1 MLSDLRLAVRNL
13 LKARGFTA
21 VAVLTL
27 AVGLAATTTMFSTL
41 RALVLSPLRY
51 AAPEQLAM
59 VWSDRQ
65 WPLSP
70 ADYLDL
76 KKELTSFADF
86 GVYNPQSFNVGQE
99 NAQAVS
105 GANVTS
111 GVLRAFGVAPL
122 HGRLFTPEDDALG
135 APGVAILSYSLWKQ
149 SFAADP
155 AIVGREVR
163 LNGGNVTIVGI
174 MPPEFEFAGPW
185 LQMVDCH
192 VWQPLQIDPAKATRD
207 SHWLCGLARLKPGI
221 AVATADAEA
230 KALGKRLAETYPDSN
245 LRKPLLVV
253 SLHEQMTAN
262 TARQGWVLF
271 TAVGLVLLV
280 ACANVAS
287 MLLARGARRAGEF
300 GVRLALGA
308 TRGALVRLALA
319 ESFAIASA
327 GAVLGLAL
335 SLGGIQVMRVIAPT
349 TAARKAAIALDA
361 PVLLFALG
369 AAVLTALIAGL
380 PPALSGSRVGLASA
394 IRNDSRNSTS
404 SRHRLLHGL
413 LIGQIALAFILANG
427 AAIFSGSYLKLLA
440 ENRQL
445 ATDYVLVGRVNLRGK
460 RYDEDAD
467 RVRFWRALEERAKSL
482 PGVVSIGL
490 TSKLPLEGGS
500 NTNALVNDETYD
512 PKQRRM
518 LVERSSVTEDYF
530 AAAGLKLI
538 QGRLLGAE
546 DRTGEVRGVIV
557 NQAMVAKAW
566 PNKSP
571 LGELIRGNNP
581 GKPWYTVRVV
591 GVVED
596 VRQHGAAEKVQAE
609 MYTTPE
615 GHWGRSVNVLI
626 RSQQPAS
633 ALAAALRAEVAALDS
648 ELGVERIRTLQQV
661 VKDSTR
667 GQRTMA
673 GLVNAFMAIALGLL
687 VVGLYGTLSY
697 LVQQRTREIGVRLA
711 IGAGKGSILRLIF
724 VQGGRWVAIGLLL
737 GVAGVVGSGALLKSV
752 VYGMEGLSA
761 GPLLLGALAV
771 FGAAALACWI
781 PAHRASR
788 LDPLLALRAD

>member
-1 MLSDLRLAVRNL
+1 MLPDLRLAIRNL
-13 LKARGFTA
+13 AKSRGFTA

-51 AAPEQLAM
+51 PEPDRLVM

-65 WPLSP
+65 WPLSS
-70 ADYLDL
+70 ADFTDL
-76 KKELTSFADF
+76 KRELTSFTDF
-86 GVYNPQSFNVGQE
+86 GVYTPQSFNIGQE

-105 GANVTS
+105 GASVTS

-122 HGRLFTPEDDALG
+122 HGRLFTPDDDKLG
-135 APGVAILSYSLWKQ
+135 APPVAILSYSLWKQ
-149 SFAADP
+149 TFGADP
-155 AIVGREVR
+155 ALVGREVR
-163 LNGGNVTIVGI
+163 LNGSNVTVVGI

-185 LQMVDCH
+185 LQTTDCH
-192 VWQPLQIDPAKATRD
+192 VWQPLQFDPAKLQRD
-207 SHWLCGLARLKPGI
+207 SHWLCGLARLKPGV

-245 LRKPLLVV
+245 MRKPFLVI
-253 SLHEQMTAN
+253 SLHEQMTVD

-271 TAVGLVLLV
+271 TAVAFVLLV

-308 TRGALVRLALA
+308 TRTALVRLALA
-319 ESFAIASA
+319 ESFVIA
-327 GAVLGLAL
+327 GAGAALGLCL
-335 SLGGIQVMRVIAPT
+335 SLGGLQVMRVIAPT
-349 TAARKAAIALDA
+349 TEARKAAIALDL
-361 PVLLFALG
+361 PVLGFVLG
-369 AAVLTALIAGL
+369 ATVLTALIAGL
-380 PPALSGSRVGLASA
+380 PPALAGSRVGLASV
-394 IRNDSRNSTS
+394 IRSDSRGSTS
-404 SRHRLLHGL
+404 SRHRLLQGL
-413 LIGQIALAFILANG
+413 LIGQIALAFVLANG
-427 AAIFSGSYLKLLA
+427 AAIFSGSYLKLLE
-440 ENRQL
+440 ENQQL
-445 ATDYVLVGRVNLRGK
+445 ATDRVLVGRVNLRGK

-467 RVRFWRALEERAKSL
+467 RVRFWRALEERVKAL
-482 PGVVSIGL
+482 PGVVSVGL

-500 NTNALVNDETYD
+500 NTNALVNDEVYD

-518 LVERSSVTEDYF
+518 NVERSSVTEDYF

-538 QGRLLGAE
+538 QGRLLNAE
-546 DRTGEVRGVIV
+546 DRTGEVRGVVV

-566 PNKSP
+566 PDKNP
-571 LGELIRGNNP
+571 LGEIIRGNNP
-581 GKPWYTVRVV
+581 GKPWYVARVV

-596 VRQHGAAEKVQAE
+596 VRQHGAATKAQPE

-615 GHWGRSVNVLI
+615 GHWGRSVYVLI
-626 RSQQPAS
+626 RSAQPAA
-633 ALAAALRAEVAALDS
+633 ALSAALRAEVTALDS
-648 ELGVERIRTLQQV
+648 ELAVERVRTLQQV

-673 GLVNAFMAIALGLL
+673 GLVDAFMALALGLL
-687 VVGLYGTLSY
+687 AVGLYGTLSY

-711 IGAGKGSILRLIF
+711 IGAGKGTILRLIF
-724 VQGGRWVAIGLLL
+724 AQGGRWVATGLVLGAL
-737 GVAGVVGSGALLKSV
+737 GVWSGSTLLKSV
-752 VYGMEGLSA
+752 VYGMDGLRVV
-761 GPLLLGALAV
+761 PLLLGGGAV
-771 FGAAALACWI
+771 FAAAALACWI
-781 PAHRASR
+781 PARRASR

>member
-1 MLSDLRLAVRNL
+1 MLPDLRLAVRNL
-13 LKARGFTA
+13 LKSRGFTA

-51 AAPEQLAM
+51 PEPDRLAM

-65 WPLSP
+65 WPLSS
-70 ADYLDL
+70 ADYTDL
-76 KKELTSFADF
+76 KKELTCFSEF
-86 GVYNPQSFNVGQE
+86 GVYTPQSFNVGQE

-105 GANVTS
+105 GASVTS

-122 HGRLFTPEDDALG
+122 HGRLFTEDDDKFG
-135 APGVAILSYSLWKQ
+135 APPVAIISASLWSQ

-155 AIVGREVR
+155 AIIGHEIR
-163 LNGGNVTIVGI
+163 LNGANVTVVGI
-174 MPPEFEFAGPW
+174 MPPDFEFAGPW
-185 LQMVDCH
+185 LQTTDCQ
-192 VWQPLQIDPAKATRD
+192 VWQPMQFDPAKLQRD

-221 AVATADAEA
+221 SVATADAEA
-230 KALGKRLAETYPDSN
+230 KALGKRLAELYPNSN
-245 LRKPLLVV
+245 FRKPFWVTT
-253 SLHEQMTAN
+253 LHEQMTAN

-271 TAVGLVLLV
+271 TAVALVLLV

-319 ESFAIASA
+319 ESFVIAFA
-327 GAVLGLAL
+327 GATLGLAL
-335 SLGGIQVMRVIAPT
+335 SLGGVQVMRVIAPT

-361 PVLLFALG
+361 PVLLFVLG
-369 AAVLTALIAGL
+369 ATVLTALIAGL
-380 PPALSGSRVGLASA
+380 PPALSGSRVGLASV
-394 IRNDSRNSTS
+394 IRSDSRNSTS
-404 SRHRLLHGL
+404 SRHRLLQGL
-413 LIGQIALAFILANG
+413 LVGQIALAFILANG
-427 AAIFSGSYLKLLA
+427 AAIFSGSYLKLLE
-440 ENRQL
+440 ENQQL

-467 RVRFWRALEERAKSL
+467 RVRFWRALEERVKNL
-482 PGVVSIGL
+482 PGVASVGL

-538 QGRLLGAE
+538 QGRLLNAE
-546 DRTGEVRGVIV
+546 DRTGDVRGVVV

-581 GKPWYTVRVV
+581 GKPWYTSRVV

-596 VRQHGAAEKVQAE
+596 VRQFGADAKVQPE

-615 GHWGRSVNVLI
+615 GHWGRSFYVLI
-626 RSQQPAS
+626 RSPQPAT

-648 ELGVERIRTLQQV
+648 ELAVERIRTLQQV

-673 GLVNAFMAIALGLL
+673 GLVNAFMAIALGL
-687 VVGLYGTLSY
+687 VAVGLYGTLSY

-711 IGAGKGSILRLIF
+711 IGAGKASILRLIF
-724 VQGGRWVAIGLLL
+724 VQGGRWVALGLAIGAV
-737 GVAGVVGSGALLKSV
+737 GVFSGAKLLTSV
-752 VYGMEGLSA
+752 VYGMDGVNLW
-761 GPLLLGALAV
+761 PLLAGGGAV
-771 FGAAALACWI
+771 FAAAGLACWI
-781 PAHRASR
+781 PARRASR
-788 LDPLLALRAD
+788 LDPVLALRAD

>member
-13 LKARGFTA
+13 LKSRGFTA

-51 AAPEQLAM
+51 PSPEQLAM

-65 WPLSP
+65 WPLSS
-70 ADYLDL
+70 ADYTDL
-76 KKELTSFADF
+76 KKELTCFTEF
-86 GVYNPQSFNVGQE
+86 GVYTPQSFNVGQE

-105 GANVTS
+105 GASVTS

-122 HGRLFTPEDDALG
+122 HGRLFTADDDKFG
-135 APGVAILSYSLWKQ
+135 APQVAVLSYSLWQQ
-149 SFAADP
+149 SFAGDP
-155 AIVGREVR
+155 ALIGREIR
-163 LNGGNVTIVGI
+163 LNGGNVTVVGI
-174 MPPEFEFAGPW
+174 MPPDFEFAGPW
-185 LQMVDCH
+185 LQTTDCH
-192 VWQPLQIDPAKATRD
+192 VWLPLQFDPAKLQRD
-207 SHWLCGLARLKPGI
+207 SHWLCGLARLKPGV

-245 LRKPLLVV
+245 LRKPLLVI

-271 TAVGLVLLV
+271 TAVALVLLV
-280 ACANVAS
+280 ACANVAA

-319 ESFAIASA
+319 ESFAIAFA
-327 GAVLGLAL
+327 GAALGLAL
-335 SLGGIQVMRVIAPT
+335 SLGGIQIMRVIAPT

-361 PVLLFALG
+361 PVLLFVLG
-369 AAVLTALIAGL
+369 ATVLTALIAGL
-380 PPALSGSRVGLASA
+380 PPALAGSRIGLASV
-394 IRNDSRNSTS
+394 IRSDSRNSTS
-404 SRHRLLHGL
+404 SRHRLLQGL

-427 AAIFSGSYLKLLA
+427 AAIFSRSYLKLLE
-440 ENRQL
+440 ENQQL
-445 ATDYVLVGRVNLRGK
+445 ATDNVLVGRVNLRGK

-467 RVRFWRALEERAKSL
+467 RVRFWRALEERLKSL
-482 PGVVSIGL
+482 PGVVSVGL

-530 AAAGLKLI
+530 AAAGLTLI
-538 QGRLLGAE
+538 QGRMLNAE
-546 DRTGEVRGVIV
+546 DRIGDVRGVVV
-557 NQAMVAKAW
+557 NLSLVAKAW
-566 PNKSP
+566 PNKNP

-596 VRQHGAAEKVQAE
+596 VRQFSAADKVQPE

-615 GHWGRSVNVLI
+615 GHWGRSLYVLI
-626 RSQQPAS
+626 RSQQPAA
-633 ALAAALRAEVAALDS
+633 ALTAALRAQVAALDS
-648 ELGVERIRTLQQV
+648 ELGVERIRTLQRV

-673 GLVNAFMAIALGLL
+673 GLVNAFMTLALGLL
-687 VVGLYGTLSY
+687 AVGLYGTLSY

-711 IGAGKGSILRLIF
+711 IGAGKASILRLVF
-724 VQGGRWVAIGLLL
+724 LQGGRWVLIGLLI
-737 GVAGVVGSGALLKSV
+737 GTAGVLSGGTLLKSV
-752 VYGMEGLSA
+752 VYGMDGLSVV
-761 GPLLLGALAV
+761 PLLLGAVAV
-771 FGAAALACWI
+771 LGAATLACWI
-781 PAHRASR
+781 PARRASR

>member
-1 MLSDLRLAVRNL
+1 MLPDLRLAIRNL
-13 LKARGFTA
+13 AKSRGFTA

-51 AAPEQLAM
+51 PEPDRLVM

-65 WPLSP
+65 WPLSS
-70 ADYLDL
+70 ADFTDL
-76 KKELTSFADF
+76 KRELTSFTDF
-86 GVYNPQSFNVGQE
+86 GVYTPQSFNIGQE

-105 GANVTS
+105 GASVTS

-122 HGRLFTPEDDALG
+122 HGRLFTPDDDKLG
-135 APGVAILSYSLWKQ
+135 APPVAILSYSLWKQ
-149 SFAADP
+149 TFGADP
-155 AIVGREVR
+155 ALVGREVR
-163 LNGGNVTIVGI
+163 LNGSNVTVVGI

-185 LQMVDCH
+185 LQTTDCH
-192 VWQPLQIDPAKATRD
+192 VWQPLQFDPAKLQRD
-207 SHWLCGLARLKPGI
+207 SHWLCGLARLKPGV

-245 LRKPLLVV
+245 MRKPFLVI
-253 SLHEQMTAN
+253 SLHEQMTVD

-271 TAVGLVLLV
+271 TAVAFVLLV

-308 TRGALVRLALA
+308 TRTALVRLALA
-319 ESFAIASA
+319 ESFVIA
-327 GAVLGLAL
+327 GAGAALGLGL
-335 SLGGIQVMRVIAPT
+335 SLGGLQVMRVIAPT
-349 TAARKAAIALDA
+349 TEARKAAIALDL
-361 PVLLFALG
+361 PVLGFVLG
-369 AAVLTALIAGL
+369 ATVLTALIAGL
-380 PPALSGSRVGLASA
+380 PPALAGSRVGLASV
-394 IRNDSRNSTS
+394 IRSDSRGSTS
-404 SRHRLLHGL
+404 SRHRLLQGL
-413 LIGQIALAFILANG
+413 LIGQIALAFVLANG
-427 AAIFSGSYLKLLA
+427 AAIFSGSYLKLLE
-440 ENRQL
+440 ENQQL
-445 ATDYVLVGRVNLRGK
+445 ATDRVLVGRVNLRGK

-467 RVRFWRALEERAKSL
+467 RVRFWRALEERVKAL
-482 PGVVSIGL
+482 PGVVSVGL

-500 NTNALVNDETYD
+500 NTNALVNDEVYD

-518 LVERSSVTEDYF
+518 NVERSSVTEDYF

-538 QGRLLGAE
+538 QGRLLNAE
-546 DRTGEVRGVIV
+546 DRTGEVRGVVV

-566 PNKSP
+566 PDKNP
-571 LGELIRGNNP
+571 LGEIIRGNNP
-581 GKPWYTVRVV
+581 GKPWYVARVV

-596 VRQHGAAEKVQAE
+596 VRQHGAATKAQPE

-615 GHWGRSVNVLI
+615 GHWGRSVYVLI
-626 RSQQPAS
+626 RSAQPAA
-633 ALAAALRAEVAALDS
+633 ALSAALRAEVTALDS
-648 ELGVERIRTLQQV
+648 ELAVERVRTLQQV

-673 GLVNAFMAIALGLL
+673 GLVDAFMALALGLL
-687 VVGLYGTLSY
+687 AVGLYGTLSY

-711 IGAGKGSILRLIF
+711 IGAGKGTILRLIF
-724 VQGGRWVAIGLLL
+724 AQGGRWVATGLVLGAL
-737 GVAGVVGSGALLKSV
+737 GVWSGSTLLKSV
-752 VYGMEGLSA
+752 VYGMDGLRV
-761 GPLLLGALAV
+761 GPLLLGGGAV
-771 FGAAALACWI
+771 FAAAALACWI
-781 PAHRASR
+781 PARRASR

>member
-1 MLSDLRLAVRNL
+1 MLPDLRLAVRNL
-13 LKARGFTA
+13 LKSRGFTA

-41 RALVLSPLRY
+41 RALVLSPLHY
-51 AAPEQLAM
+51 PAPEQLAM
-59 VWSDRQ
+59 VWSDRT
-65 WPLSP
+65 WPLSS

-76 KKELTSFADF
+76 KKELTCFTDF
-86 GVYNPQSFNVGQE
+86 GVYTPQSFNIGQE

-105 GANVTS
+105 GASVTS
-111 GVLRAFGVAPL
+111 GVLRAFGVSPL
-122 HGRLFTPEDDALG
+122 HGRLFAPDDDKFG
-135 APGVAILSYSLWKQ
+135 APPVVVLSYSLWQQ
-149 SFAADP
+149 SFAGDP
-155 AIVGREVR
+155 GIIGREIR
-163 LNGGNVTIVGI
+163 LNGGNVTVVGI
-174 MPPEFEFAGPW
+174 MPPDFEFAGPW
-185 LQMVDCH
+185 LQTTDCH
-192 VWQPLQIDPAKATRD
+192 VWQPLQFDPAKVQRD

-221 AVATADAEA
+221 AAATADAEA

-245 LRKPLLVV
+245 FRKPLLVL
-253 SLHEQMTAN
+253 SLHDQMTAN

-271 TAVGLVLLV
+271 TAVALVLLV
-280 ACANVAS
+280 ACANVAA

-319 ESFAIASA
+319 ESFVIAFA

-361 PVLLFALG
+361 PVLLFVLG
-369 AAVLTALIAGL
+369 ATVLTALIAGL
-380 PPALSGSRVGLASA
+380 PPALSGSRVGLASV
-394 IRNDSRNSTS
+394 IRSDSRNSTS
-404 SRHRLLHGL
+404 SRHRLLQGL

-427 AAIFSGSYLKLLA
+427 AAIFSRSYLKLLE
-440 ENRQL
+440 ENQQL

-467 RVRFWRALEERAKSL
+467 RVRFWRALEERVKSL
-482 PGVVSIGL
+482 PGVASVGL
-490 TSKLPLEGGS
+490 TSKLPLEGGN

-518 LVERSSVTEDYF
+518 QVERSSVTEDYF
-530 AAAGLKLI
+530 PAAGLKLI
-538 QGRLLGAE
+538 RGRALNAE
-546 DRTGEVRGVIV
+546 DRTGDVRGVVV

-566 PNKSP
+566 PNKNP

-581 GKPWYTVRVV
+581 GKPWYAARVV

-596 VRQHGAAEKVQAE
+596 VRQFSAADKVQPE

-615 GHWGRSVNVLI
+615 GHWGRSVYVLI
-626 RSQQPAS
+626 RSQQPAA
-633 ALAAALRAEVAALDS
+633 ALAATLRAQVAALDS

-661 VKDSTR
+661 VRDSTR

-673 GLVNAFMAIALGLL
+673 GLVNAFMALALGLL
-687 VVGLYGTLSY
+687 AVGLYGTLSY

-711 IGAGKGSILRLIF
+711 IGAGKASILRLIF
-724 VQGGRWVAIGLLL
+724 AQGGRWVLIGLLI
-737 GVAGVVGSGALLKSV
+737 GTAGVLSGGTLLKSV
-752 VYGMEGLSA
+752 VYGMDGLSA
-761 GPLLLGALAV
+761 VPLLV
-771 FGAAALACWI
+771 GAAAVLGAATFACWI

-788 LDPLLALRAD
+788 LDPLRALRAD

>member
-13 LKARGFTA
+13 LKSRGFSA

-41 RALVLSPLRY
+41 RALVLSPFRY
-51 AAPEQLAM
+51 PAPEQLAM
-59 VWSDRQ
+59 VWSDRR
-65 WPLSP
+65 WPLSA
-70 ADYLDL
+70 ADYLDI
-76 KKELTSFADF
+76 KKELTSFSEF
-86 GVYNPQSFNVGQE
+86 GVYTPQSFNVGQE

-105 GANVTS
+105 GAGVTA

-122 HGRLFTPEDDALG
+122 HGRWFTPEDEVIG
-135 APGVAILSYSLWKQ
+135 APAVAILSHTLWQQ
-149 SFAADP
+149 SFAGDP
-155 AIVGREVR
+155 SIIGREVR
-163 LNGGNVTIVGI
+163 LNGGNVTVVGV
-174 MPPEFEFAGPW
+174 MPAGFEFAGPW
-185 LQMVDCH
+185 LQTTDCH
-192 VWQPLQIDPAKATRD
+192 VWQPLQFDPTKLQRD
-207 SHWLCGLARLKPGI
+207 SHWLCGLARLRPGVS
-221 AVATADAEA
+221 VAAADAEV
-230 KALGKRLAETYPDSN
+230 KALGKRLAEAYPDSN

-271 TAVGLVLLV
+271 AAVALVLLV

-287 MLLARGARRAGEF
+287 MLLARGAKRAGEF

-319 ESFAIASA
+319 ESLVIAFA
-327 GAVLGLAL
+327 GAALGLAL

-361 PVLLFALG
+361 NVLLFVLG
-369 AAVLTALIAGL
+369 ATLLTALVAGL
-380 PPALSGSRVGLASA
+380 PPAFAGSRVGLAA
-394 IRNDSRNSTS
+394 VIRSDSRNSTS
-404 SRHRLLHGL
+404 SRHRLLQGL
-413 LIGQIALAFILANG
+413 LIGQIALAFVLANG
-427 AAIFSGSYLKLLA
+427 AAIFSRSYLKLI
-440 ENRQL
+440 EDNQQL
-445 ATDYVLVGRVNLRGK
+445 STDHVLVGRVNLRGK

-467 RVRFWRALEERAKSL
+467 RVRFWRALEERLKAL
-482 PGVVSIGL
+482 PGVTSVGV

-512 PKQRRM
+512 PAKRRM

-530 AAAGLKLI
+530 AAAGLKLV
-538 QGRLLGAE
+538 QGRTLNAE
-546 DRTGEVRGVIV
+546 DRTGEVRGVVV

-566 PNKSP
+566 PDKNP
-571 LGELIRGNNP
+571 LGEMIRGNNP

-596 VRQHGAAEKVQAE
+596 VRQFGPTEKVQAE

-615 GHWGRSVNVLI
+615 GHWGRSLIVLI
-626 RSQQPAS
+626 RSSQSAT
-633 ALAAALRAEVAALDS
+633 ALASALRAEVAALDS
-648 ELGVERIRTLQQV
+648 ELGVERIRTLGQV
-661 VKDSTR
+661 VQDSTR

-687 VVGLYGTLSY
+687 AVGLYGTLSY

-711 IGAGKGSILRLIF
+711 IGAGKGSILRLIAA
-724 VQGGRWVAIGLLL
+724 QSSRWIAIGLVL
-737 GVAGVVGSGALLKSV
+737 GIGGVFGSSALLKSV
-752 VYGMEGLSA
+752 VYGMEGVSV
-761 GPLLLGALAV
+761 GPLAFGAAAV
-771 FGAAALACWI
+771 FGAAVLACWI
-781 PAHRASR
+781 PAQRASR
-788 LDPLLALRAD
+788 LDPLLALRSD